1 MPPLPEKEELL
12 QASSL
17 LENIIGVGNLLTS
30 PRHSHLWFTLRTEAN
45 SQQEGPLTAK
55 ELVEATGIPQSTIY
69 EDLKDLQEYGVVEA
83 SGSSQPK
90 RYKAEFLEVLAESP
104 MLTFGRSVF
113 VTQPYIGVVGYG
125 YEDDNVEVFLER
137 HGHGALYLG
146 LEAYKKK
153 AEDGGPVE
161 DFAADVPDVP
171 ETDLALVE
179 PAFEYAL
186 QELSRD
192 PGFTVEYDL

>member
-1 MPPLPEKEELL
+1 MPSPPEKEELL

-30 PRHSHLWFTLRTEAN
+30 PRHSHLWFTLRTKAN
-45 SQQEGPLTAK
+45 SLQKGQLTAK
-55 ELVEATGIPQSTIY
+55 DLVEATGIPQSTIY
-69 EDLKDLQEYGVVEA
+69 EDLKELQEYGVVEV

-90 RYKAEFLEVLAESP
+90 RYSAEFLEVLAESP
-104 MLTFGRSVF
+104 MTFERSVF

-161 DFAADVPDVP
+161 DFTADVPDVP
-171 ETDLALVE
+171 EADLALVE

-186 QELSRD
+186 RELSRD